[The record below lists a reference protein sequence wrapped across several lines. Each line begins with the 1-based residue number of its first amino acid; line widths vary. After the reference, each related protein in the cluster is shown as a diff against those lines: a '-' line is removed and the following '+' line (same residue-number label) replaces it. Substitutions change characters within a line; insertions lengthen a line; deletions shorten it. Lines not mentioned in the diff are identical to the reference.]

1 MCVEEGVGKGVFVA
15 GWEAPTLTC
24 GGAQGYPQRPQEGS
38 SFWRVETNGMEIPL
52 DRGALS

>member
-1 MCVEEGVGKGVFVA
+1 MCVEEGVGKGVFMA

-38 SFWRVETNGMEIPL
+38 SFWQVETNGMEIPL